1 MRYRIC
7 ALLICGLFIAGA
19 ASLRAQSAN
28 PAGAGVRAK
37 IQSYLRERF
46 SLPASAVVD
55 VGALEPSIFPGYSKT
70 KVTISLGANKTT
82 QDFYVTPDG
91 AYLIAG
97 ALYGLNGSPDK
108 QVERL
113 INLKDQPSAG
123 PANAPVT
130 IVEYAD
136 LECPH
141 CAEMQQF
148 IEKQLLPKY
157 GGKIRIVFKEYPLY
171 TMHPWAVA
179 AAIADECAYQI
190 KPSAFLPFRT
200 LIFEDQN
207 TIQPTI
213 LRQQLLDLG
222 AQAGV
227 DKDKLAAC
235 YDAKT
240 TLPEVRADYVEGNKL
255 GVNQTPTFFIN
266 GKLAPGVIAPEQFF
280 KLVDEALAQS
290 EKSTQA
296 AK

>member
-7 ALLICGLFIAGA
+7 AILVFGLFIAGA
-19 ASLRAQSAN
+19 APLRAQSAPAL
-28 PAGAGVRAK
+28 PAGAGIRAK
-37 IQSYLRERF
+37 IQRYLRERF

-55 VGALEPSIFPGYSKT
+55 VGDLEPSIFPGYSKT

-82 QDFYVTPDG
+82 QNFYITSDG

-97 ALYGLNGSPDK
+97 AIYGLDGSPEK

-113 INLKDQPSAG
+113 INLKDQPAAG
-123 PANAPVT
+123 PADAPVT

-157 GGKIRIVFKEYPLY
+157 GNKVRIIFKEFPLY

-200 LIFEDQN
+200 LIFEDQS
-207 TIQPTI
+207 TIQPAI

-280 KLVDEALAQS
+280 KMVDEALAQ
-290 EKSTQA
+290 A